1 MKELDLSLNYGDDPS
16 NGHAVILSPEAMN
29 ASAEIVTLEQDVSV
43 IHPAILISYV
53 YLEPFLKFQPKYHY
67 RNWCMDSG
75 AYSAWNSGKQIDIDK
90 YIATCHNIKAKDP
103 TLVEII
109 ALDVIND
116 GKTPKAV
123 TAKQSLKNALYMKE
137 KGLDVIPVFHY
148 GEDYGIL
155 REYCAAFNK
164 VGLSCR
170 FGELVT
176 DSLKFYDQCFARE
189 WPKRFHSFGWME
201 DYIAFEYPFHS
212 LDSASWRLQP
222 SAFGYWR
229 KFGPLSSRGEQDL
242 RSQVKYY
249 LDLEA
254 KARVRFA
261 PQMVELGDTNAP
273 TIRLATS
280 GDKSSARAFNHA
292 NLPLKGQSVAEENMV
307 NNLEL
312 TNVPKAKKVK
322 KTKPEP
328 IAVEVKT
335 KGMDAKWV
343 NYWANRGLKRNPLCD
358 VQTNLEKK

>member
-1 MKELDLSLNYGDDPS
+1 MIEGEIPETQIETLEKEELVSLELDV
-16 NGHAVILSPEAMN
+16 AVE
-29 ASAEIVTLEQDVSV
+29 
-43 IHPAILISYV
+43 HPAILISYV

-75 AYSAWNSGKQIDIDK
+75 AYSAWNSGKVIDIEK
-90 YIATCHNIKAKDP
+90 YIDTCHKIKDVDP

-116 GKTPKAV
+116 GKTPKME
-123 TAKQSLKNALYMKE
+123 TAKKSLANALHMKE
-137 KGLDVIPVFHY
+137 RGLDVIPVFHY

-170 FGELVT
+170 FGELVE

-201 DYIAFEYPFHS
+201 DYVAFAYPFHS

-229 KFGPLSSRGEQDL
+229 KFGPLSARGDQDL

-249 LDLEA
+249 LDLEQ
-254 KARVRFA
+254 KARVRFGK
-261 PQMVELGDTNAP
+261 QMLELNEPNGP

-280 GDKSSARAFNHA
+280 GDKASERAFNHA
-292 NLPLKGQSVAEENMV
+292 NLPPKNGTMLDIALSNSKNGLKKVSQPKPARNGND
-307 NNLEL
+307 LEL
-312 TNVPKAKKVK
+312 NAEPTPQQVIEKPK
-322 KTKPEP
+322 P
-328 IAVEVKT
+328 
-335 KGMDAKWV
+335 KGEMDAKWV
-343 NYWANRGLKRNPLCD
+343 DYWANRGLKRDPRCD
-358 VQTNLEKK
+358 IQPHLDKK